1 MLINRDDD
9 LSMPFGTVLG
19 VFTIL
24 VLARPSVPAL
34 FSQVAAPA

>member
-19 VFTIL
+19 VFTII
-24 VLARPSVPAL
+24 VPARPSVQAL
-34 FSQVAAPA
+34 FSRPAAPA